1 MFLTDGFKYFI
12 SNEYHAAFFI
22 LIPQLETFTKNI
34 AEKMGIPVI
43 KKVPEGIQGKTLG
56 DFLLDKNFK
65 NIIGDDLNTYLLWF
79 LADKTGLNLRNKVA
93 PWVN

>member
-34 AEKMGIPVI
+34 AEKMGIAVI

-65 NIIGDDLNTYLLWF
+65 N
-79 LADKTGLNLRNKVA
+79 
-93 PWVN
+93 